1 MRPSPAAMRRDLFF
15 SSIFSAGMSSPSPM
29 IDAGEKILI
38 ASATSARLQACM
50 CSNRDARPATGI
62 GVGTTGSGSCR
73 VSIAGTPGGACGG
86 CKIAAASNSSSSF
99 TVSVCPMLVAK

>member
-1 MRPSPAAMRRDLFF
+1 MRVLN
-15 SSIFSAGMSSPSPM
+15 SPSPM

-73 VSIAGTPGGACGG
+73 VSIAGTPGGACCRI
-86 CKIAAASNSSSSF
+86 CKPVTTHGLLAQEMKSGLEQGYLIAQQHNQRLRGSRKAY
-99 TVSVCPMLVAK
+99 